1 MQKCILKTL
10 AYADLFNY
18 PLNSEELYRFF
29 ISDHALSPSVFNNA
43 LSRIY
48 TNDKRIDTNGKY
60 FFLKGR
66 REVVDI
72 RKERERWSKEKIRI
86 AHETAEKLKTIPTI
100 KLIGVTGALAME
112 NCDEDDDIDLLIVT
126 ARNSL
131 WLTRFLII
139 ALCPI
144 LGIKRRKPNDKN
156 VKDKICFNLF
166 LDEDNLKIE
175 PESLF
180 LAHEICQVRLLFNKD
195 NIHERFL
202 WENRWVR
209 KFLPN
214 VIGSSNLKSQIT
226 LRFAAKP
233 QLKTKNFFL
242 TILNLIAFHLQHL
255 YMRPKMTVEKVTLHQ
270 AFFHPSDISK
280 KVQREYKTRLRLLG
294 LDKERG

>member
-86 AHETAEKLKTIPTI
+86 VHETAEKLKTIPTI